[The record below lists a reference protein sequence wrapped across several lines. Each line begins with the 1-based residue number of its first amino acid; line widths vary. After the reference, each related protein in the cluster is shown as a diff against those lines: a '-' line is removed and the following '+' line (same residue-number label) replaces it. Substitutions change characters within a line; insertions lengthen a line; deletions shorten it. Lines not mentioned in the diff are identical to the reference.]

1 VGDFPFLQKRAGQ
14 LLSKSRFISAQF
26 EGYLADDVWL
36 RNARQANTMAQRL
49 GQGLDALPGIELAYP
64 TQSNEVFV
72 RMPRSLIKALA
83 QQGIKVND
91 EELDGKAMR
100 FVTAWN
106 TSEAEVDDLLTALA
120 AQL

>member
-1 VGDFPFLQKRAGQ
+1 
-14 LLSKSRFISAQF
+14 
-26 EGYLADDVWL
+26 
-36 RNARQANTMAQRL
+36 MAQRL
-49 GQGLDALPGIELAYP
+49 SRGLDALPGIELAYP

-83 QQGIKVND
+83 QQGIKINN
-91 EELDGKAMR
+91 EELDGKAVR
-100 FVTAWN
+100 FVAAWN